1 MFECFVC
8 DGWFPSEKS
17 LSKHHWDVHGLSDGY
32 EDSNRTNDTEQNSLD
47 LSLEPEEISSESKII
62 EVPNTN
68 NEVIDVPSEDI
79 QNELDIE
86 NDPKPTIPLRPRRS
100 GSRTKSY
107 QEDNIEVGN
116 VDESSTFNC
125 HLCSNRFGKGSN
137 LVKHLLVE
145 HLLVKYICQICQ
157 KDLRNAK
164 ALSLHYKLEHPGQN
178 VDFRCHI
185 CIGAKTYSRRDNLE
199 EHYLRFHLRIP
210 HHCGNCGKSF
220 RSLGSLWMHE
230 SEMRCP
236 KIVTKELP
244 KQASASKTSTPV
256 NDEIEV
262 VEPAVLKKNRK
273 LIVMVKRCPF
283 TSALALK
290 RKHLANQI
298 HDQPKSKRHKKI
310 EKQVHEVESQAEPSD
325 VIKRPKQAVT
335 MKPFK
340 DHLTD
345 HEDFEV
351 DDSNDQDNHDQLS
364 KKSKRSRRSSTL
376 KTTSIDQDHDSKR
389 RVQKPTDLKNHLI
402 QNAYEKHF
410 GRPKEV
416 SANPKG
422 SEDQIDPIKTPRR
435 SSSLKET
442 KADGKLVTSLL
453 DLKYLPWSAA
463 GLINFNFTYEDHNE
477 VQVLDSQRRV
487 QRPIDIKNGQVLDD
501 HEQPSKRPRR
511 SSTLKDTDQV
521 IENQDEAKQTK
532 VTPDDKVFDLKDVL
546 CDICDEE
553 VDKSSLSDHYLNI
566 HLNLMLSEHDK
577 ICRICDR
584 IFQNNDKLLGHLLT
598 EHLRLKLV
606 CDLCGLIASAPYD
619 LILHKLNIHEEKSK
633 QENEITTES
642 HSVSETDQNS
652 LEGTDQETNNVAT
665 ESKVNQVSEEIKVV
679 KDLTEV
685 AKKITE
691 VVHEV
696 TKVTEEVTEDAH
708 EVTEVIKEV
717 TDEVPDEGVQNGSKV
732 DNDHTRVEDYL
743 NNCSKVFKKAFNT
756 MKQYQDKKEP
766 NEADETNDFQFLI
779 CKLCPRTFDKLEEL
793 NNHYLSFHL
802 SMTFPCD
809 NCGSDADYG
818 NFQYLNLHKKIMHE
832 EMIEP
837 ESSSC
842 HLCSITFG
850 SYETLTEHLLS
861 FHLEINNVPQVRKE
875 FENEMDTSK
884 KVKEAT
890 EIKVEPNQQDNL
902 EENFQSCIENS
913 IEHIDNDP
921 AEVDVQE
928 GPEKALDKQSFDI
941 KVIKPNLDLTKE
953 IKDPEEE
960 KENIGKTLKGIKLK
974 ASRKATVKVI
984 RLLKFSPKKDDKY
997 SCKFC
1002 SISHESYW
1010 KLCHHLTK
1018 VHGKCDYCSRSFNKA
1033 MSLYC
1038 HQKKDCIVKNNYK
1051 WVEKR

>member
-1 MFECFVC
+1 M
-8 DGWFPSEKS
+8 
-17 LSKHHWDVHGLSDGY
+17 
-32 EDSNRTNDTEQNSLD
+32 
-47 LSLEPEEISSESKII
+47 
-62 EVPNTN
+62 
-68 NEVIDVPSEDI
+68 
-79 QNELDIE
+79 
-86 NDPKPTIPLRPRRS
+86 
-100 GSRTKSY
+100 
-107 QEDNIEVGN
+107 
-116 VDESSTFNC
+116 
-125 HLCSNRFGKGSN
+125 
-137 LVKHLLVE
+137 
-145 HLLVKYICQICQ
+145 
-157 KDLRNAK
+157 
-164 ALSLHYKLEHPGQN
+164 
-178 VDFRCHI
+178 
-185 CIGAKTYSRRDNLE
+185 
-199 EHYLRFHLRIP
+199 
-210 HHCGNCGKSF
+210 
-220 RSLGSLWMHE
+220 
-230 SEMRCP
+230 
-236 KIVTKELP
+236 
-244 KQASASKTSTPV
+244 
-256 NDEIEV
+256 
-262 VEPAVLKKNRK
+262 
-273 LIVMVKRCPF
+273 
-283 TSALALK
+283 
-290 RKHLANQI
+290 
-298 HDQPKSKRHKKI
+298 
-310 EKQVHEVESQAEPSD
+310 
-325 VIKRPKQAVT
+325 
-335 MKPFK
+335 
-340 DHLTD
+340 
-345 HEDFEV
+345 
-351 DDSNDQDNHDQLS
+351 
-364 KKSKRSRRSSTL
+364 
-376 KTTSIDQDHDSKR
+376 
-389 RVQKPTDLKNHLI
+389 
-402 QNAYEKHF
+402 
-410 GRPKEV
+410 
-416 SANPKG
+416 
-422 SEDQIDPIKTPRR
+422 
-435 SSSLKET
+435 
-442 KADGKLVTSLL
+442 
-453 DLKYLPWSAA
+453 
-463 GLINFNFTYEDHNE
+463 
-477 VQVLDSQRRV
+477 
-487 QRPIDIKNGQVLDD
+487 
-501 HEQPSKRPRR
+501 
-511 SSTLKDTDQV
+511 KDTDQA

-619 LILHKLNIHEEKSK
+619 LILHKLNIHEENDKGSK
-633 QENEITTES
+633 QENEIGQGTKES
-642 HSVSETDQNS
+642 HGVIETDQNS
-652 LEGTDQETNNVAT
+652 LERPDQETNKVAT

-679 KDLTEV
+679 KDVTEF

-696 TKVTEEVTEDAH
+696 TKLTKEVTEDAH
-708 EVTEVIKEV
+708 EVTEV

-756 MKQYQDKKEP
+756 MKQYQDKKES
-766 NEADETNDFQFLI
+766 NETNETNDFQFLI

-842 HLCSITFG
+842 HLCSSTFG

-890 EIKVEPNQQDNL
+890 EIKVEPN
-902 EENFQSCIENS
+902 
-913 IEHIDNDP
+913 HIDNDP

-941 KVIKPNLDLTKE
+941 KVVKPNLDLTKE
-953 IKDPEEE
+953 IKNPEED

-974 ASRKATVKVI
+974 ASRKPTVKVI